1 MTQSPLISVSLLTV
15 GCKSS
20 QASFEFQHLHP
31 KSLAGF
37 LCFHCLIKHRRSTCL
52 ATIIRKKDA
61 RDRGQSHLHE
71 VKVRRRENLKA
82 LVKGRSLAI
91 HASKED
97 PHHIQGVGPV
107 RTSFLSLEFS

>member
-1 MTQSPLISVSLLTV
+1 MTEI
-15 GCKSS
+15 
-20 QASFEFQHLHP
+20 
-31 KSLAGF
+31 AGQDGANGTRF
-37 LCFHCLIKHRRSTCL
+37 TFSHE